1 MFTKPID
8 EITFE
13 DVESF
18 CKESGENVRVEY
30 KSDITVKRHIP
41 KIVSS
46 FANTYGGIFLIG
58 VEADNTTNMPILP
71 IKGIPKRRNI
81 EEGIQQSAEM
91 SINPPVRPEVKVV
104 NVPGGNNVVVVIRVT
119 DSSLLAP
126 HAIEDS
132 TKVYFR
138 VGSVTQPYELKLANM
153 ELIAHMLKRRED
165 SQVVVQQILTR
176 IRRRANRDSLRNWS
190 SLTVIAHPVF
200 PYRPVISPPSI
211 YELRLVLP
219 APLRRVDGGVSY
231 VKPLEY
237 LELNEYGVVYHGIG
251 LCFVNEQE
259 IDYDTFLPHIKN
271 SIEHTI
277 NLYRESEYLGNI
289 EISIQLQDVSGK
301 VLMDSN
307 KRGYGRKITDNILE
321 CTECVD
327 REVSASKQC
336 LSRDLENEEK
346 QRDIVEELVCQLLW
360 AFNIPTDQSWIR
372 ERVRNR
378 IERELS

>member
-1 MFTKPID
+1 MFTKPIN
-8 EITFE
+8 EITFA

-18 CKESGENVRVEY
+18 CKEWSEGVRVEY
-30 KSDITVKRHIP
+30 KQKITQVP

-46 FANTYGGIFLIG
+46 FANTYGGIFFIG
-58 VEADNTTNMPILP
+58 VEADKTTNMPIFP
-71 IKGIPKRRNI
+71 IKGMPNRV
-81 EEGIQQSAEM
+81 EM
-91 SINPPVRPEVKVV
+91 VLKNKYNRVQRSLLITPPVRPEVKIV
-104 NVPGGNNVVVVIRVT
+104 NVPGGDNVVVVIRVT
-119 DSSLLAP
+119 EGSLLAP
-126 HAIEDS
+126 HAIEHS

-153 ELIAHMLKRRED
+153 ELIAHMFKRRED
-165 SQVVVQQILTR
+165 SQGVVQQILTR
-176 IRRRANRDSLRNWS
+176 IKRRAILDSLRNMS
-190 SLTVIAHPVF
+190 SLTVITHPVF
-200 PYRPVISPPSI
+200 PHRPMISPPSI
-211 YELRLVLP
+211 YELRCVLP
-219 APLRRVDGGVSY
+219 APLRRVNGGVSY
-231 VKPLEY
+231 VKPSEY

-301 VLMDSN
+301 VLMDSD
-307 KRGYGRKITDNILE
+307 KRRYGRKITDNILE

-360 AFNIPTDQSWIR
+360 AFNIPTEQSWIR